1 MYGGPTLSEILEK
14 TSQIV
19 TNLVEKNKDD
29 NIYKSKALK
38 SNGKTYEHENLQQNI
53 EALNAE

>member
-29 NIYKSKALK
+29 NIYKSKALE
-38 SNGKTYEHENLQQNI
+38 SNGKTYEHENL
-53 EALNAE
+53 